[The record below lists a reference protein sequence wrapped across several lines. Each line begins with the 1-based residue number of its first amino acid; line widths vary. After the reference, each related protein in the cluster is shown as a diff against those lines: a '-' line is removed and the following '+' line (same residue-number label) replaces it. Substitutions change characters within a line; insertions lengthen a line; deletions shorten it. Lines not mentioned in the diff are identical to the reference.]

1 MEQEKGENRAYIE
14 RVSRIW
20 IFKTGGAECAA
31 GKEGMEMLERMKRRM
46 QRLFTR
52 KRPVLSSAILTLCFL
67 LTVVL
72 LTSGCST
79 DQEQG
84 SSSGGKDSEVTAA
97 DMRGWF
103 GSSIAKIMCDDQVES
118 LAQQLLT
125 VIGDSQTADGVT
137 VTLDAAMRDEGRILL
152 AFTVEGDRKLTP
164 SAGRLEL
171 EKSGMYPYLTKEE
184 LKKIL
189 PDVSDQEIE
198 EYLAYMKEQ
207 QESGDYFLKGYQ
219 ELTAF
224 EGEDGSQHMLM
235 QLDTSS
241 DVEIFDVHLQDFGG
255 IPGPFDFRITV
266 PVKGEPL
273 VYTGS
278 IPFMAAGN
286 VEMTLTKV
294 TVRPMSGVSAEL
306 VLSDSTGTLP
316 ENDQEFN
323 ESITVDMVR
332 WNGMEAGNSSTARHT
347 EGNTVATTMKDYAGK
362 AITPEDVTAVKI
374 GSQWIEPDQMT
385 PGAKE

>member
-1 MEQEKGENRAYIE
+1 MTE
-14 RVSRIW
+14 RI
-20 IFKTGGAECAA
+20 
-31 GKEGMEMLERMKRRM
+31 KRRM

-52 KRPVLSSAILTLCFL
+52 KRPMRSSAILTLCFL
-67 LTVVL
+67 LTAAL

-79 DQEQG
+79 GQKQG

-103 GSSIAKIMCDDQVES
+103 GTSIAKTMSDEQVES

-125 VIGDSQTADGVT
+125 VIGDSRTADGVT

-152 AFTVEGDRKLTP
+152 TFTVEGDSKLTP
-164 SAGRLEL
+164 SAGRLER

-184 LKKIL
+184 LKKAL

-198 EYLAYMKEQ
+198 EYLAYIKKLKEN
-207 QESGDYFLKGYQ
+207 GDDFLKGSL

-241 DVEIFDVHLQDFGG
+241 NVEIFDVHLEEFGG
-255 IPGPFDFRITV
+255 IPGPFDFHVTV
-266 PVKGEPL
+266 PEKGEPL
-273 VYTGS
+273 VYSGS
-278 IPFMAAGN
+278 IPFTAAGGI
-286 VEMTLTKV
+286 EMTLTEI

-306 VLSDSTGTLP
+306 TLSDSAGTLP
-316 ENDQEFN
+316 ENDQKFN

-332 WNGMEAGNSSTARHT
+332 WNGMEAGNSSILVHT
-347 EGNTVATTMKDYAGK
+347 EENTVVTTMKDYVGR

-374 GSQWIEPDQMT
+374 GSQWVELDQMT
-385 PGAKE
+385 PAGDSGAEK